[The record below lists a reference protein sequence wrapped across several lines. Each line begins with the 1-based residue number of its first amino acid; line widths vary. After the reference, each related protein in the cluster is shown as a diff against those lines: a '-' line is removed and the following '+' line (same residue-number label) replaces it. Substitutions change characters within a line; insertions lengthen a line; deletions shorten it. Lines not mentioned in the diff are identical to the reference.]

1 MNSVR
6 ESPASDSILDL
17 TLCLPSM
24 RPIRRL
30 RPTLLRNLMMFILSY
45 LHHIVTGGDI
55 FLWIG
60 EYHQSL
66 LSTISMSGGTP
77 RSELQKWLLW
87 CRITRSRFS
96 LMKTI
101 CLRYWGVKISHP
113 TYLMAP
119 VLAVTA
125 SSPSSS
131 LSLFLPLGSP
141 ILAVAPPSSS
151 TT

>member
-1 MNSVR
+1 MKPVVSLERLVKVQGVGVFRVEEIDAWYVNSVR

-30 RPTLLRNLMMFILSY
+30 RPTLLRNRMMFIRSY

-96 LMKTI
+96 L
-101 CLRYWGVKISHP
+101 VKI
-113 TYLMAP
+113 
-119 VLAVTA
+119 
-125 SSPSSS
+125 
-131 LSLFLPLGSP
+131 
-141 ILAVAPPSSS
+141 I
-151 TT
+151 

>member
-87 CRITRSRFS
+87 CRITRSRFA
-96 LMKTI
+96 
-101 CLRYWGVKISHP
+101 LRKKIYVARGKNISSH
-113 TYLMAP
+113 LMAP
-119 VLAVTA
+119 VLAATA